1 MKELINIKRTA
12 IFSDNGVF
20 CETEFIEGCR
30 YAYYLYDINNKVIEK
45 QFYLKS
51 NSFEFNINNDSKKI
65 SNSVR
70 FFYEIDG
77 ERYSHVEK
85 INKSIDVPYT
95 KQIKKSFYENSENYL
110 KIKQKN
116 EALEFIDKNLDVG
129 NNNFVIQKALKLFN
143 YLDKIDMN
151 SFFLKSAYEK
161 NYIEVD
167 DIYKNE
173 TAKCCHSFYFSTAN
187 FLLFNSIDDIFF
199 IVQLRRSID
208 AIIIPSQNIC
218 ISRSLT
224 SIHGVCQNFLVQFRK
239 NIDILSS
246 YLNEKPTFKGILV
259 SNNLPYHYFYDTLSG
274 FVRLCNTNKE
284 IMKQVNSYAYEKE
297 SFFDPEK
304 IMNKNSKV
312 ICLGKIKKSE
322 IMFSENTFLIS
333 SVRNENGR
341 NLSNETNNALIEIV
355 LEKSNSLIANDL
367 FNKDWNKIN
376 IWFGI
381 LAGKREWVEQIDGYV
396 NVIKKL
402 LLSNQKFNF
411 IFDGMT
417 NDIFSANEKSELHQQ
432 IIIDICIRANV
443 SLEQTIILDGCTS
456 SEKIYV
462 ASKVD
467 FFVTDGATSSMY
479 VSRFFSKRGICHS
492 LAKSRI
498 IGHIH
503 SNNVYHLNNENVKDL
518 SPQESWINSKYSID
532 PKYFE
537 EVFFKFIGDINKLK
551 NMN

>member
-20 CETEFIEGCR
+20 CETEFVEGCR

-143 YLDKIDMN
+143 YLDKMDMN

-208 AIIIPSQNIC
+208 AIIIPSQKYLYLSFTNFNTWC
-218 ISRSLT
+218 MSEFLG
-224 SIHGVCQNFLVQFRK
+224 SI
-239 NIDILSS
+239 
-246 YLNEKPTFKGILV
+246 
-259 SNNLPYHYFYDTLSG
+259 
-274 FVRLCNTNKE
+274 
-284 IMKQVNSYAYEKE
+284 
-297 SFFDPEK
+297 
-304 IMNKNSKV
+304 
-312 ICLGKIKKSE
+312 
-322 IMFSENTFLIS
+322 
-333 SVRNENGR
+333 
-341 NLSNETNNALIEIV
+341 
-355 LEKSNSLIANDL
+355 
-367 FNKDWNKIN
+367 
-376 IWFGI
+376 
-381 LAGKREWVEQIDGYV
+381 
-396 NVIKKL
+396 
-402 LLSNQKFNF
+402 
-411 IFDGMT
+411 
-417 NDIFSANEKSELHQQ
+417 
-432 IIIDICIRANV
+432 
-443 SLEQTIILDGCTS
+443 
-456 SEKIYV
+456 
-462 ASKVD
+462 
-467 FFVTDGATSSMY
+467 
-479 VSRFFSKRGICHS
+479 
-492 LAKSRI
+492 
-498 IGHIH
+498 
-503 SNNVYHLNNENVKDL
+503 
-518 SPQESWINSKYSID
+518 
-532 PKYFE
+532 
-537 EVFFKFIGDINKLK
+537 
-551 NMN
+551 